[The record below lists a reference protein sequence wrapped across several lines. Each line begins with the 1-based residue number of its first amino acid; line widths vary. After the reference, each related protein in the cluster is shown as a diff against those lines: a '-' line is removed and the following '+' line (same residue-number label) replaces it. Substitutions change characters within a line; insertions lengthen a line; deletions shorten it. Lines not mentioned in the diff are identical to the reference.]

1 MKRTSKCWTP
11 ILLWAFTIG
20 GAGMLFFFSGQNGA
34 QSSRLSMAVTR
45 FILRILPEIPLDI
58 STLHFYVRKLAHF
71 SIFAAEGALL
81 CAALLTSLHRLRISA
96 WITTA
101 ICAIMA
107 ALNEYHQSF
116 KLGRSCEL
124 RDMLIDFAGALF
136 GLLLAVLLN
145 RCLQRRNVI
154 I

>member
-1 MKRTSKCWTP
+1 MKRTCKCWAP
-11 ILLWAFTIG
+11 ILLWALTIG
-20 GAGMLFFFSGQNGA
+20 GAGMLFFFSGQNGV
-34 QSSRLSMAVTR
+34 QSGELSMAVTR
-45 FILRILPEIPLDI
+45 FILRILPEIPLKID
-58 STLHFYVRKLAHF
+58 TLHFYVRKLAHF

-81 CAALLTSLHRLRISA
+81 CGALLSSLRRLRPSA
-96 WITTA
+96 WITAA

-136 GLLLAVLLN
+136 GLLLAALLY
-145 RCLQRRNVI
+145 RRLRRRNVI